1 MRRRRNAR
9 DWPRKVTVRDVSLY
23 VDVVGQGVPLVLMHG
38 GPSADLWTM
47 GAFRRCADQFTLVFY
62 DHRCNGR
69 SVGVPVSSMTWENLT
84 GDAEA
89 LREHLGFEKWAVLGH
104 SFGGHVALEY
114 ALRYPDRVSHLVLLD
129 TGGDSRWAREN
140 APELLAQRGYSPAK
154 VELVRR
160 WFHGEFSPREYLPIL
175 WRISGAYSHGSGW
188 LALVREVA
196 DGGWR
201 SRMRPEALIFAGRQL
216 LDGWSVMDRL
226 GEITVPTLVMA
237 GREDFVFP
245 PECQQE
251 LAAGIPG
258 SQLVI
263 IDGAGHN
270 PQDEQP
276 GEVIGVLRRF
286 LAGKAASA

>member
-1 MRRRRNAR
+1 
-9 DWPRKVTVRDVSLY
+9 
-23 VDVVGQGVPLVLMHG
+23 
-38 GPSADLWTM
+38 
-47 GAFRRCADQFTLVFY
+47 
-62 DHRCNGR
+62 
-69 SVGVPVSSMTWENLT
+69 
-84 GDAEA
+84 
-89 LREHLGFEKWAVLGH
+89 VLGH

-129 TGGDSRWAREN
+129 TGGDSPWAREN
-140 APELLAQRGYSPAK
+140 APELLVQRGYSPAK

-160 WFHGEFSPREYLPIL
+160 WFHGEFSPREYLPIF

-188 LALVREVA
+188 LSLARELA

-201 SRMRPEALIFAGRQL
+201 SRMRPEALIFAGRQPL
-216 LDGWSVMDRL
+216 GGWSVMDRL
-226 GEITVPTLVMA
+226 GEVTVPTLVMA

-270 PQDEQP
+270 PDDEQT
-276 GEVIGVLRRF
+276 GEVIGVLRTF